1 MMTMA
6 QLRSTTGRT
15 TLRRAIPHSRAGAAH
30 DLAADWKRWSLPE
43 HVIAVLLVAFVV
55 AMELAMSTSLASG
68 GH

>member
-15 TLRRAIPHSRAGAAH
+15 TLRRAVPHARAGTAR
-30 DLAADWKRWSLPE
+30 DFAADWKRWSLPE
-43 HVIAVLLVAFVV
+43 HIIAVLLVAFVV